1 MSMNDTNL
9 NEILAQ
15 KLEPF
20 KQQSNFHSR
29 EAPSNHNAYEII
41 YDQARSI
48 QALQEKINILQR
60 ELETVVIKL
69 KTQEDNSLNCSCG
82 KKNNK
87 NLISTGTN
95 TSEDLHTFNQSQ
107 SKSNHH
113 SVQNEFQKSNT
124 NSMRSD
130 RLKDALK
137 KNMNQNENS
146 GSNIKQTETDFR
158 YDNFLNENSINYPK
172 QFFEQYDKFDKY
184 DKYEKY
190 DISQSKD
197 REEVQGTGFNVTNTQ
212 TNISNINNLSNLN
225 LIEKNMNLMNYNYN
239 PHMLT
244 PSNNNNSLID
254 IANNINFNIDHAN
267 KEDKIFMPKIDF
279 TSYNSGVPRLDFMNK
294 QLNSIDMTTT
304 SIDPPSYRYVLK
316 VPSIIYRSN
325 NSILI
330 EENNAQDNPL
340 RKIVKN
346 NKEIKLLFNYF
357 LF

>member
-9 NEILAQ
+9 NELLAQ
-15 KLEPF
+15 KLQPF
-20 KQQSNFHSR
+20 KQQSNFNR
-29 EAPSNHNAYEII
+29 GEPPANKDNAYEII

-48 QALQEKINILQR
+48 QALQEKITILQR

-69 KTQEDNSLNCSCG
+69 KTQEENSLNCSCG
-82 KKNNK
+82 KKTNK

-95 TSEDLHTFNQSQ
+95 TSEDLHTCNQSQ
-107 SKSNHH
+107 SNHQ
-113 SVQNEFQKSNT
+113 SVQNEFQRSSS

-130 RLKDALK
+130 RLKDASK
-137 KNMNQNENS
+137 KNINQNENS
-146 GSNIKQTETDFR
+146 GSNIKQTEAEFR

-184 DKYEKY
+184 DKYDKY
-190 DISQSKD
+190 DVSHSKE
-197 REEVQGTGFNVTNTQ
+197 REEAQVTGFNVTNTQ

-225 LIEKNMNLMNYNYN
+225 LIEKNLNLMHYN
-239 PHMLT
+239 PHMFT
-244 PSNNNNSLID
+244 PTNNNNSLID
-254 IANNINFNIDHAN
+254 IANNINFNIEQP

-279 TSYNSGVPRLDFMNK
+279 ASYNPAVPKLDFINK

-316 VPSIIYRSN
+316 VPSIIYKSN

-330 EENNAQDNPL
+330 EDNNVQDNPL
-340 RKIVKN
+340 RKIVSR
-346 NKEIKLLFNYF
+346 NKK
-357 LF
+357 